1 MPPDGITCREF
12 VDFLGDYLEG
22 ELGGEVRERFEAH
35 VALCPDCVAYLASFR
50 ETVRLGRECYGPDD
64 EPPEDAPPELV
75 AAVLEARR
83 RAPG

>member
-12 VDFLGDYLEG
+12 VAFLGDYLEG
-22 ELGGEVRERFEAH
+22 ELGDEVRQRFEAH
-35 VALCPDCVAYLASFR
+35 LALCPDCVAYLASFR
-50 ETVRLGRECYGPDD
+50 ESVRLVRECCGPDD
-64 EPPEDAPPELV
+64 EPPEGAPPELV